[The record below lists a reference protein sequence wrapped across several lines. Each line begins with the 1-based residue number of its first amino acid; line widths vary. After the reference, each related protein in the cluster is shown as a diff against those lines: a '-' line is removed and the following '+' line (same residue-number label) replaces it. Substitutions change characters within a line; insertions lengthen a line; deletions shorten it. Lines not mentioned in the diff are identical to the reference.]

1 MKKLSVLFFL
11 LVISGM
17 TLACKDVNNNKPD
30 KVKTGKAVKG
40 IDDKLTV
47 TPRSDGLLIQLNA
60 KEEWKHISFCV
71 RDVTNKDA
79 DEWHEKIE
87 VEVPITTTSK
97 SVKGELLFPFISC
110 GLFIHH
116 LMGQGTV
123 LCPWSPVPAGGNA
136 ANCFS
141 MRSRMSPVKYS
152 GPVTFITG
160 PKDRIRI
167 TISVRSDRSYR
178 RVTR

>member
-17 TLACKDVNNNKPD
+17 TLACKDVNNSKPD

-40 IDDKLTV
+40 IDDQLTV

-60 KEEWKHISFCV
+60 QEEWKHISFCV

-87 VEVPITTTSK
+87 VEVPVTTTSN
-97 SVKGELLFPFISC
+97 SVKGELLFPFTEKNRNYEVWITHS
-110 GLFIHH
+110 
-116 LMGQGTV
+116 
-123 LCPWSPVPAGGNA
+123 GNNEDEFA
-136 ANCFS
+136 DWADEE
-141 MRSRMSPVKYS
+141 
-152 GPVTFITG
+152 G
-160 PKDRIRI
+160 
-167 TISVRSDRSYR
+167 
-178 RVTR
+178 